1 RRDKLTRGNSEC
13 NMNGREQSLQFFLVI
28 AVELLLL
35 AIPSRQTATFALF
48 AIIVLAERGMT
59 YMRAPLSF
67 LALAVALLL
76 TGCGHHV
83 SNYQFTN
90 SSIEPSAAGRVQVSH
105 DKNGN
110 SVVNVRVYHLADPAQ
125 LAPPKAGYVVW
136 EQPKGMPAKN

>member
-1 RRDKLTRGNSEC
+1 
-13 NMNGREQSLQFFLVI
+13 
-28 AVELLLL
+28 
-35 AIPSRQTATFALF
+35 
-48 AIIVLAERGMT
+48 
-59 YMRAPLSF
+59 MRAISSF
-67 LALAVALLL
+67 LALALGLML

-136 EQPKGMPAKN
+136 EQPKGMLAKNLGQLKVDHDLNGSLSATTVDKNFDVFVTAEDNLHGDVPSGPEVLRTSVSTS

>member
-1 RRDKLTRGNSEC
+1 
-13 NMNGREQSLQFFLVI
+13 
-28 AVELLLL
+28 
-35 AIPSRQTATFALF
+35 
-48 AIIVLAERGMT
+48 
-59 YMRAPLSF
+59 MRAISSF
-67 LALAVALLL
+67 LALAFGLLL

-136 EQPKGMPAKN
+136 EQPKGMPAKNLGQLKVDHDLNGSLSATTVDKNFDVFVTAEDNPHGDVPSGPEVLRTSVSTS